1 MVTVSGSGRGKL
13 LFVFLH
19 HKEHGGLCREED
31 GLKKPPFQPDFDIL
45 AQAQVLQNRLIYVR
59 TYVLSSSFP
68 SSFFSSLHPFLLLH
82 IKTFFRGKW
91 RQASYGKQWT
101 RVIKSTMN
109 QEEA

>member
-45 AQAQVLQNRLIYVR
+45 AQAQVLQNRLISQTPPLCEDVCSLLFLPFLLFLLPAP
-59 TYVLSSSFP
+59 LSSS
-68 SSFFSSLHPFLLLH
+68 
-82 IKTFFRGKW
+82 
-91 RQASYGKQWT
+91 SYKN
-101 RVIKSTMN
+101 IF
-109 QEEA
+109 